1 MAQIG
6 LGVQDQAQRPMA
18 ELRPFRPADIPEVV
32 DLHLSTIGANS
43 GRRFLERAIYPTMLH
58 PTSTGFG
65 FVGVRDGKV
74 VGFVVG
80 MLDTSAW
87 RRTLVRTRAPECLLA
102 AAQFCL
108 RGWNVLIQTVNTG
121 RYFSGKSSTKPEGH
135 VFALAID
142 GAYQDGGLGV
152 ELVQAFLDYCRS
164 HGMTRLWTKTPK
176 ANRAVQRICRY
187 VGARVH
193 GELNMSGETHV
204 VYYLD
209 FDKADGAEEE

>member
-43 GRRFLERAIYPTMLH
+43 GRRFLERAIYPTLLH
-58 PTSTGFG
+58 PASTGFG
-65 FVGVRDGKV
+65 FVGVHDGKV
-74 VGFVVG
+74 VGFIVG

-87 RRTLVRTRAPECLLA
+87 RRTLVRTRATECLLT
-102 AAQFCL
+102 AAQLCL
-108 RGWNVLIQTVNTG
+108 RGWSVLIQAVNTG
-121 RYFSGKSSTKPEGH
+121 RYFSANSSSKPEGH

-152 ELVQAFLDYCRS
+152 KLVQAFLDYSRS
-164 HGMTRLWTKTPK
+164 HGTTRLWTKTPK

-204 VYYLD
+204 VYVLD
-209 FDKADGAEEE
+209 FDKAEEADKE